1 MWQPRLRSILT
12 VMNPTALHHSAA
24 TAHFDD
30 LARSPERRVPRRRV
44 RRILRLA

>member
-1 MWQPRLRSILT
+1 MT

-30 LARSPERRVPRRRV
+30 LARVAERRAPRRRL